1 MKAVY
6 LERFGAPDVLQF
18 GELADPVAGPG
29 EVLVDVAAAS
39 VNAADWKFRSGQYA
53 RHAATKFP
61 LIPGRDFS
69 GTVSALGSGV
79 EDPKMGDA
87 VFGVLDIGREGTYTE
102 KLAIK
107 AAIVA
112 KKPPTLSHIE
122 AAAVALTGLTAVN
135 SVADTLKLQRGET
148 ILIQGGAGGV
158 AGFAIQF
165 AKHLGAR
172 VITTTSAANRDYVLG
187 LGADEVIDYNA
198 QDFTKIVSGCD
209 AVFDTVGGE
218 VAQKSFEILKPGG
231 RATFI
236 ASGVEAPKPTRT
248 DVVALRPPVE
258 RSRQAMERI
267 ANLVQTGAVRPPV
280 VKIYQLSQAVDAH
293 RLSESRHFRGK
304 LVFQVR

>member
-18 GELADPVAGPG
+18 GELADPVTGPG

-87 VFGVLDIGREGTYTE
+87 VFGVLDVGREGTYTE

-231 RATFI
+231 RAAFI

>member
-18 GELADPVAGPG
+18 GELADPVTGPG

-231 RATFI
+231 RAAFI